1 MNELPSTEFRKTFAR
16 ISEPTVVTA
25 NGHVIGQWV
34 PTAWVGVDTQ
44 ADVADASHPSRRPV
58 QTNTPLTSQAQRDA
72 LLSKINRR

>member
-34 PTAWVGVDTQ
+34 PTAWVGVTQ
-44 ADVADASHPSRRPV
+44 ADVTDASHPSRRPV
-58 QTNTPLTSQAQRDA
+58 QTNTPLTAQSQRDA
-72 LLSKINRR
+72 LLGKINKR